1 MLYLL
6 SIAFLVCTLWIAVS
20 ICLRMWLS
28 YRAYKFISEEFA
40 AENDS
45 NEYVETFYTQNSVGK
60 YYKK

>member
-6 SIAFLVCTLWIAVS
+6 SIAFLVLSLWIAVS
-20 ICLRMWLS
+20 ICLRMWFS

-45 NEYVETFYTQNSVGK
+45 KEYVETFYTQNSVRRD
-60 YYKK
+60 YKK